1 MQTGAE
7 GDRGFW
13 SSPFEGLLVRTGS
26 RPHFSG
32 LGRPGGPGLSPVS
45 QIPRQGALQ
54 APFSGGPG
62 VRGPPTFG
70 TARVSAPWRR
80 GGRFKS
86 AGSSGRASGAERSLG
101 LPGAQVGA
109 PTPRPGPAPT
119 RGSRSSSPLGLI
131 LAGQNVLGVQSCC
144 ASSPGLPLP
153 ILSLLDLFFLGGV
166 S

>member
-13 SSPFEGLLVRTGS
+13 SSPFDGLLVRTGS

-32 LGRPGGPGLSPVS
+32 LGRPGGPGLSLVS

-62 VRGPPTFG
+62 VRGPPPS
-70 TARVSAPWRR
+70 ARLGSPPPGAAEAALGAR
-80 GGRFKS
+80 GA
-86 AGSSGRASGAERSLG
+86 AGERAAQSGAWG

-109 PTPRPGPAPT
+109 PTPRSGPAPI
-119 RGSRSSSPLGLI
+119 RGSRSSPPLGLI
-131 LAGQNVLGVQSCC
+131 LAGQNVLRVQSCC

-153 ILSLLDLFFLGGV
+153 ILSLLDLFFGGV